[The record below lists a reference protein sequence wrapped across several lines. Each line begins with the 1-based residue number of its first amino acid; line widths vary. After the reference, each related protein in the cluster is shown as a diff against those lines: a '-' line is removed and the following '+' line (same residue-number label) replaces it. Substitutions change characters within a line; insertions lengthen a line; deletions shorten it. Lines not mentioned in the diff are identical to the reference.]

1 MALTV
6 TRPTSGSGGAY
17 NSLSS
22 SISGGSVPSGMIIR
36 DVPDFIPFVRR
47 SDTPM
52 LGLVKKGAAKD
63 MLKWEYGEG
72 DLSPRETTLNEAGFD
87 GSETDVTVAT
97 GTGTYFQ
104 KWDLIKIDDEIMLVT
119 GISSDT
125 LTVTRGWGS
134 TTGAAHDDGSVIK
147 ILGPAVPEGVDAP
160 DSPVT
165 RGELFYT
172 YPQIFEYTW
181 QNTHRSRVTPN
192 YEIKSDQ
199 FKEELKRKM
208 KEAAEDL
215 DTLLLDGVKNEGDGT
230 GSNPSTMGGLREATT
245 ANVHDLNGA
254 PLELQDLLEAMQ
266 EVAYDVGTGEMGK
279 TLMGNH
285 FVKRVFN
292 SWFQPARRAS
302 KSDKSLS
309 LVWDEVETDFGV
321 VKFVLNYKMPDNEI
335 FLWKPEDAKYHPYK
349 GGDWSNGLYSTQ
361 GWYDRGFLR
370 GDFGAIFQSDRKRLR
385 IHDFSVTT
393 TDYPNIDIAA

>member
-1 MALTV
+1 MAVTV
-6 TRPTSGSGGAY
+6 TRNMI

-22 SISGGSVPSGMIIR
+22 SISGGTVPSGMIIR

-52 LGLVKKGAAKD
+52 LGLVKKGSARD

-72 DLSPRETTLNEAGFD
+72 DLSPREDVAAEALD
-87 GSETDVTVAT
+87 NSETEIDVTNGA
-97 GTGTYFQ
+97 YFQ

-119 GISSDT
+119 SFTNGQPNKIN
-125 LTVTRGWGS
+125 VTRGWGS
-134 TTGAAHDDGSVIK
+134 TSPATHSDGATIK

-165 RGELFYT
+165 RGELFHT
-172 YPQIFEYTW
+172 FPQIYEYTW

-208 KEAAEDL
+208 KEAGEDL

-245 ANVHDLNGA
+245 ANVTDMNGA
-254 PLELQDLLEAMQ
+254 PLELQDLLEEMQ
-266 EVAYDVGTGEMGK
+266 DVAYDVGTGEMGK
-279 TLMGNH
+279 VLMGNH
-285 FVKRVFN
+285 LVKRIFN
-292 SWFQPARRAS
+292 SWFQPTRRTG

-309 LVWDEVETDFGV
+309 LVWDEVETDFGNI
-321 VKFVLNYKMPDNEI
+321 KFVINYKMPDNEL
-335 FLWKPEDAKYHPYK
+335 FLWKPEDARYHPYK

-370 GDFGAIFQSDRKRLR
+370 GDFGAIFQGDRRRLR
-385 IHDFSVTT
+385 IHDFSTT
-393 TDYPNIDIAA
+393 LTDYPNIDIAA

>member
-1 MALTV
+1 MAVTV
-6 TRPTSGSGGAY
+6 TRNMM

-22 SISGGSVPSGMIIR
+22 SITGGTVPSGMIIR

-52 LGLVKKGAAKD
+52 LGLIKKGPARD

-72 DLSPRETTLNEAGFD
+72 DLSPREDIMSDASGIDASTTSVG
-87 GSETDVTVAT
+87 VTNGA
-97 GTGTYFQ
+97 YFQ
-104 KWDLIKIDDEIMLVT
+104 KWDLIKVDDEIMLVT
-119 GISSDT
+119 AISSNT

-134 TTGAAHDDGSVIK
+134 TTGASHADASVIK

-160 DSPVT
+160 NSPVT

-172 YPQIFEYTW
+172 FPQIFEYTW

-199 FKEELKRKM
+199 FKEELSRKM
-208 KEAAEDL
+208 KEAGEDL
-215 DTLLLDGVKNEGDGT
+215 DTLLLDGVKNEGDGGGT
-230 GSNPSTMGGLREATT
+230 NPSTMGGLREATT
-245 ANVHDLNGA
+245 ANVTDMNGA
-254 PLELQDLLEAMQ
+254 PLELQDLLEEMQ
-266 EVAYDVGTGEMGK
+266 DVAYDVGTGEMGK
-279 TLMGNH
+279 VLMGNH
-285 FVKRVFN
+285 LVKRIFN
-292 SWFQPARRAS
+292 SWFQPSRRTG

-309 LVWDEVETDFGV
+309 LVWDEVETDFGNIR
-321 VKFVLNYKMPDNEI
+321 FVINYKMPDNEL

-370 GDFGAIFQSDRKRLR
+370 GDFGAIFQGDRRRLR
-385 IHDFSVTT
+385 IHDFSVTL